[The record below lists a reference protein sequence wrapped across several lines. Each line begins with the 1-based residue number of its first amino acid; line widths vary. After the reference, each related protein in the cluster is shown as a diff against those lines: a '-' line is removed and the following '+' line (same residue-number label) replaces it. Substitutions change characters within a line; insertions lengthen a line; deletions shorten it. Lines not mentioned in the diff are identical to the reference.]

1 MLVIGVVGA
10 LVAVLG
16 MSYAHAG
23 NSADVVARLDGFQ
36 EVPANVTTG
45 NGSFRA
51 HIDRDAREID
61 FTLRYRGLEGDASAA
76 HIHLG
81 QRNVN
86 GGVAAFLCG
95 GAKPACPRRGGVV
108 TGTIRPAD
116 VIGPEAQGIA
126 PGEFADLV
134 RAIRAG
140 VTYVNV
146 HTSKFPNGEIRGQI
160 RGADD

>member
-1 MLVIGVVGA
+1 
-10 LVAVLG
+10 
-16 MSYAHAG
+16 MSYVHAG
-23 NSADVVARLDGFQ
+23 NSADIVARLDGFQ

-45 NGSFRA
+45 NGFFRA

-95 GAKPACPRRGGVV
+95 GAKPACPRRSGVV

-134 RAIRAG
+134 RATRAG

-146 HTSKFPNGEIRGQI
+146 HTSKFPNGEVRGQI